1 MEAGR
6 FELTQGDRA
15 LVYPADIIA
24 RNRQG
29 QTVLLVEVKAT
40 KLKKSSATKQSAIE
54 YLKSYLQ
61 IGNTKIP
68 FAMLADLEN
77 IEIFQWD
84 GANLSEPVSVLNTAA
99 ILNHYDPEFSSK
111 RIFWY
116 YLETLIEAWLRDLAY
131 HWKSENPPA
140 SEELAAIGLLQVLEG
155 GNTYSERDSEG
166 GASW

>member
-6 FELTQGDRA
+6 FELAQGDRT
-15 LVYPADIIA
+15 LQYRPDIIA
-24 RNRQG
+24 RNREG

-40 KLKKSSATKQSAIE
+40 QRNRGKANLSVLAQLKFQ
-54 YLKSYLQ
+54 LQ
-61 IGNTKIP
+61 AANVKIP

-84 GANLSEPVSVLNTAA
+84 GAKLSEPVSVLNTAA

-111 RIFWY
+111 RIFER
-116 YLETLIEAWLRDLAY
+116 YLATLVQAWVRDLAY
-131 HWKSENPPA
+131 HWKSEKPPA
-140 SEELAAIGLLQVLEG
+140 SEELAAIGLLQALEDAE
-155 GNTYSERDSEG
+155 TYFEG

>member
-24 RNRQG
+24 RNREG
-29 QTVLLVEVKAT
+29 QTVLVVEVKAT
-40 KLKKSSATKQSAIE
+40 QLKDSKAKQWAIE
-54 YLKSYLQ
+54 SLTAYLQ
-61 IGNTKIP
+61 AANPKIP

-84 GANLSEPVSVLNTAA
+84 GANLSEPVSIINTAA
-99 ILNHYDPEFSSK
+99 VLNHYDPEFSSK

-140 SEELAAIGLLQVLEG
+140 SEELAAIGLLQVLEN